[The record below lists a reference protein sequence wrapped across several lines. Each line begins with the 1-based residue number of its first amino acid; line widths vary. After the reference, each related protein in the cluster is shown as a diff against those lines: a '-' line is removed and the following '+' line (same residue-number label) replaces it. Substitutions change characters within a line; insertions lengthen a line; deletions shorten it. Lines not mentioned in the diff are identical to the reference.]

1 VSAASRIFGLIPAA
15 GKSVRM
21 GTAKLALPLGER
33 TILEYVVQALRQAD
47 IAEVLVVLGPHV
59 AELARPAIASGAQA
73 LVLQRETAH
82 MRETI
87 EQGLTWL
94 AQHHQPAPHD
104 WLLLVPA
111 DHPTLE
117 AQVIRRLAAARADH
131 TGAMIF
137 VPTYA
142 GRRGHP
148 LLVAWS
154 HVPAIRALPP
164 DEGLNA
170 YVRRQAA
177 ATREV
182 PIDTPEVLRD
192 LDTPE
197 DYQRLLSEWSSRGRP
212 GEIR

>member
-1 VSAASRIFGLIPAA
+1 MAASRIFGLIPAA

-21 GTAKLALPLGER
+21 GTAKLALPLGNR
-33 TILEYVVQALRQAD
+33 TILEHVVDALGQAE

-59 AELARPAIASGAQA
+59 AELARFAAASGAQT
-73 LVLQRETAH
+73 LVLEHETAH

-87 EQGLTWL
+87 EHGLAWL
-94 AQHHQPAPHD
+94 AQRHRPGPDD

-111 DHPTLE
+111 DHPTLD
-117 AQVIRRLAAARADH
+117 ADVIRRLAAARAEH
-131 TGAMIF
+131 PNATIF
-137 VPTYA
+137 LPTHA

-148 LLVAWS
+148 LLLAWS
-154 HVPAIRALPP
+154 HVPAIRTLPP

-170 YVRRQAA
+170 YVHRQVA

-182 PIDTPEVLRD
+182 LIDTPEVLRD

-197 DYQRLLSEWSSRGRP
+197 DYQRLLDEWSARHRS
-212 GEIR
+212 GEIG